1 MRDRRWLLTYT
12 FFNAK
17 WLLLL
22 MLRTDLIEI
31 INRGHVWAFVGS
43 GASIDAGYPSW
54 RRLVEK
60 TVNRLEPKVRE
71 TILTDDRYTRGLQ
84 NELFPQC
91 FSRIESHAGRD
102 ALVDGVKAELDPSV
116 KVGNIIPRL
125 AEWPFAGYITTNY
138 DGLIQSS
145 LRNLEEKGWS
155 SAGNSTDE
163 IHKVSG
169 DATRVVWH
177 IHGATALPREKGKL
191 VLTSKD
197 YDDLYLDDSPTVKQL
212 KGLLSQRRVVFIR
225 FGFKDPEVLRLLK
238 LVGRLCSPARP
249 AFAFLSD
256 IYGAEHETTR
266 IELLEN
272 YNVDVIPYKVID
284 GSHENLVQLLDV
296 YSSFILRRTLRFGQ
310 PERPCP
316 SYDPETTSLLVYNQL
331 SLRSNNTADDDILGT
346 ILRSRVLSLLRHRGE
361 LTVADLADD
370 LAERVSLVHG
380 NHPLSSEEK
389 DRSIALIAKAI
400 QHLAEGGYVER
411 GERTDLGSIIKLTS
425 GGMELLTSQAATAT
439 RLSDQ
444 FSNSLKDRLSKAFS
458 ANQDMAERISR
469 AAESFLK
476 ECVRRRALGVAMVFH
491 SPTID
496 FQQYHMVGLL
506 QALPEYMG
514 QLRSSEEGYALVG
527 LVQDVLSR
535 PSEAEAK
542 FLGTA
547 LQAQF
552 GLNLLGYDP
561 EVVQAKARG
570 LEQTL
575 FLIDAST
582 LIPFL
587 GRSSTGHFPARLLLE
602 RIVKAG
608 ASAATT
614 QFLAAEV
621 AEHARWAKQHVGI
634 GPTPLTTESLIV
646 ATGRAGSGSNVF
658 LEGFFEEINA
668 GKSSLDFGS
677 YLNSVCGHPKGCM
690 ASDEA
695 FLTAIRNAGVSCFGL
710 EEWEGFSEDL
720 WVERDRLQELIAK
733 KRIANKTFRHER
745 QVKAE
750 AEALIIIRNVRAG
763 RFKVET
769 KRFSAAHFISNT
781 RVIENLTGPEL
792 PITMRPEAVLQW
804 LSTITVCP
812 PEELGFLVNGLLWEL
827 SERQL
832 AIVDKERLRVFV
844 PLTVAAREKFEEELA
859 THNALI
865 TERYGESASKAFNE
879 VSSLEMPIVLKS
891 YSLQRAEDLERELER
906 EKKRT
911 ETLQAQ
917 AGLTERERNEL
928 AVLRSKDIFRKQKA
942 LTKRRAAASR
952 PQPKRKKR

>member
-1 MRDRRWLLTYT
+1 
-12 FFNAK
+12 
-17 WLLLL
+17 

-31 INRGHVWAFVGS
+31 INKGHVWAFVGS

-60 TVNRLEPKVRE
+60 SVNRLEPKVRE
-71 TILTDDRYTRGLQ
+71 VILADDRYTRGLQ
-84 NELFPQC
+84 KELFPQC
-91 FSRIESHAGRD
+91 FSRIESLAGRD
-102 ALVDGVKAELDPSV
+102 ALEAGVKAELDSAARI
-116 KVGNIIPRL
+116 GNIILRL

-145 LRNLEEKGWS
+145 LRNLGEKGWS

-177 IHGATALPREKGKL
+177 IHGATALPSENGKL

-212 KGLLSQRRVVFIR
+212 KGLLSQRRVVFIG

-238 LVGRLCSPARP
+238 IVGRLCSPARP

-256 IYGAEHETTR
+256 IYGVEHEATR

-296 YSSFILRRTLRFGQ
+296 YSSFVLRRTLRFGQ
-310 PERPCP
+310 PERHCP

-331 SLRSNNTADDDILGT
+331 SLRSNHAVEDDILGT

-380 NHPLSSEEK
+380 NHSPSSEEK
-389 DRSIALIAKAI
+389 DRGVALIAKAI
-400 QHLAEGGYVER
+400 QHLAAGGYVER
-411 GERTDLGSIIKLTS
+411 GERTDLDSIIKLTA
-425 GGMELLTSQAATAT
+425 GGLGLLTDQSASAA

-444 FSNSLKDRLSKAFS
+444 FSNSLKDRLFKAFS
-458 ANQDMAERISR
+458 VDQQDVTERISR
-469 AAESFLK
+469 AAESFLN
-476 ECVRRRALGVAMVFH
+476 ECVCRRALGVAMVFH
-491 SPTID
+491 SWTID

-514 QLRSSEEGYALVG
+514 QLRSPEEGHALVG

-535 PSEAEAK
+535 PSEAETK
-542 FLGTA
+542 FLGTM

-570 LEQTL
+570 LARTL

-621 AEHARWAKQHVGI
+621 AEHARWAKQHVGN
-634 GPTPLTTESLIV
+634 GPTPLTTESLIA
-646 ATGRAGSGSNVF
+646 ATGRAGSGFNVF
-658 LEGFFEEINA
+658 LEGFLEEINA

-677 YLNSVCGHPKGCM
+677 YLNSVCGHPKGYM

-695 FLTAIRNAGVSCFGL
+695 FLAAIRNAGVSCFGL

-720 WVERDRLQELIAK
+720 WAERDRLQELIAG
-733 KRIANKTFRHER
+733 KRVANKTFRHER

-750 AEALIIIRNVRAG
+750 AEALIMIRNVRAG
-763 RFKVET
+763 RFKVEG
-769 KRFSAAHFISNT
+769 KDFSAAHFISNT

-804 LSTITVCP
+804 LSAVTVCP
-812 PEELGFLVNGLLWEL
+812 P
-827 SERQL
+827 
-832 AIVDKERLRVFV
+832 
-844 PLTVAAREKFEEELA
+844 
-859 THNALI
+859 
-865 TERYGESASKAFNE
+865 
-879 VSSLEMPIVLKS
+879 LKS
-891 YSLQRAEDLERELER
+891 WVSW
-906 EKKRT
+906 
-911 ETLQAQ
+911 
-917 AGLTERERNEL
+917 
-928 AVLRSKDIFRKQKA
+928 
-942 LTKRRAAASR
+942 
-952 PQPKRKKR
+952 